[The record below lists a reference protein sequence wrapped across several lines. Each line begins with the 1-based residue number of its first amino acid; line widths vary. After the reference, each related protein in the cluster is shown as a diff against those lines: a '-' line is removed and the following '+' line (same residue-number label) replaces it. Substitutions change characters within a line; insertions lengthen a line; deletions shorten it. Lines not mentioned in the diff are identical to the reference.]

1 MCVKLR
7 NNTTYCEC
15 ATPHYEDD
23 YEIHLL
29 EFVDLGHSIGQ
40 RLLYGKCEGPIGCSM
55 PAMRGLNVLEE
66 L

>member
-29 EFVDLGHSIGQ
+29 EFVDLEQWIGQ
-40 RLLYGKCEGPIGCSM
+40 RLPCGEWEDSIGCSM
-55 PAMRGLNVLEE
+55 PAMRGLNVSEE
-66 L
+66 P